1 MQPIGIRAFVSLS
14 LVLSLSGGATLA
26 LADEQAPAQGQPAP
40 MPVEVGQTVAQQEG
54 LTAGDATTPDQLPAP
69 NTGEAPAPA
78 AAPEAGTPVD
88 PSVTDAAGAPAA
100 SGATA
105 PAIPETR
112 PQVDS
117 APSDALAASPASE
130 ASDQPQPSV
139 ATPPGEGTST
149 TGESMATFPV
159 EDSDANAAGAADE
172 PTTSDEPETAET
184 PATSDE
190 PGSAE
195 GPSQAGATG
204 EALTSAA
211 LDANDGAAAAPDA
224 KSETAVPAVPAIP
237 ATPATS
243 ASDEPGSAASD
254 VSPSGAVDAAGTP
267 PVEKAPASAANAT
280 EAPDASPA
288 PVASDAPAPTASPR
302 VTVAVKAKAAGAT
315 ATATARASQDGWVT
329 TGGSTYYFSKG
340 AKVTGLTL
348 IDGSWYYLDPS
359 RDGARATGL
368 VSVPTD
374 DAVGAYAT
382 MCFDAQG
389 RRLTGAQS
397 IGGSTYY
404 FSASNGDMVTG
415 FNFDGSSIKFY
426 DLASGQMQV
435 GERLLHGGWR
445 NFASDGSM
453 SEGFT
458 TLEPERI
465 AYYDAFDGVRYS
477 GEHVI
482 DGYRRYFDPST
493 GAVDK
498 YGYQNPIGFYQV
510 SANNVY
516 VPNYSGDWRF
526 SYASPSQISVG
537 ASRWDCIE
545 TFIARA
551 FDYLGTS
558 YVWDFAL
565 APGEGID
572 CAGLVMQCLYATGMS
587 LGDYYTPYNHYF
599 TPGHDHYAN
608 DMCNDPGFLQVG
620 FGDRQRGDLIFY
632 PGHVAIYLGDD
643 TVIDSFPGHG
653 ADGVGVRSM
662 WHYPVNYVVRRPFI

>member
-69 NTGEAPAPA
+69 TTGEAPAPV

-88 PSVTDAAGAPAA
+88 PSVTDAAGAPTA
-100 SGATA
+100 SEAYA

-139 ATPPGEGTST
+139 ATPGEGTST
-149 TGESMATFPV
+149 TGESTATFPV
-159 EDSDANAAGAADE
+159 EDSNANAAGAGDE
-172 PTTSDEPETAET
+172 PTTSDGPETAET

-195 GPSQAGATG
+195 VPPRAGATG
-204 EALTSAA
+204 ETLTSAV
-211 LDANDGAAAAPDA
+211 LNANDGAAAVPDA
-224 KSETAVPAVPAIP
+224 KSETAVLAVPTTP

-243 ASDEPGSAASD
+243 VSDSSAASD

-267 PVEKAPASAANAT
+267 SVEKAPASAA
-280 EAPDASPA
+280 
-288 PVASDAPAPTASPR
+288 SDAPASTATPK
-302 VTVAVKAKAAGAT
+302 VTVAVKAKAAVATT
-315 ATATARASQDGWVT
+315 ATATRAPQKNGWVT

-340 AKVTGLTL
+340 AKVTGLTR

-374 DAVGAYAT
+374 AAAGAYAT

-458 TLEPERI
+458 TLEPERV

-482 DGYRRYFDPST
+482 DGYRRYFNPST

-551 FDYLGTS
+551 FDYLGTD